1 MKLVILDRDGV
12 INYDSD
18 QFIKTPDEWKPIPG
32 SLEAIAKL
40 NHAGYRVVVAS
51 NQSGVGRGI
60 LTLKDLEAIHAR
72 LEGLLEQDDAALD
85 AIYFCPHHPDDGC
98 RCRKPARGM
107 VDRAVSELQVDL
119 RRSYLIG
126 DHARDVQLAK
136 AVGAKAIL
144 VTSGRVDEQAINML
158 RAQQAMPD
166 TIVQSMA
173 EAVDW
178 ILKDAVGT
186 QASRIASGSTIEP

>member
-1 MKLVILDRDGV
+1 MRSI
-12 INYDSD
+12 
-18 QFIKTPDEWKPIPG
+18 
-32 SLEAIAKL
+32 
-40 NHAGYRVVVAS
+40 
-51 NQSGVGRGI
+51 
-60 LTLKDLEAIHAR
+60 
-72 LEGLLEQDDAALD
+72 
-85 AIYFCPHHPDDGC
+85 FCPHHPDDGC